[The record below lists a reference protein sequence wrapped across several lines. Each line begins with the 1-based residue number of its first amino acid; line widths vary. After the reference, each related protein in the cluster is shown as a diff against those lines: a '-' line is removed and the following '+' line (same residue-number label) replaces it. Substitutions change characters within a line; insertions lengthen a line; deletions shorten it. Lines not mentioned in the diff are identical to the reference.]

1 LWDALRLILNPLNDS
16 HRENVGSC
24 GLFVPQGSVSLWL
37 FSMPCSS
44 AGTLKGVIRM
54 TLNLLFIT
62 VTFNKKQET
71 FEEATHNKTV
81 SKSYEETKT
90 KNQYMSQLF

>member
-1 LWDALRLILNPLNDS
+1 
-16 HRENVGSC
+16 
-24 GLFVPQGSVSLWL
+24 
-37 FSMPCSS
+37 
-44 AGTLKGVIRM
+44 M

-71 FEEATHNKTV
+71 FEEASHNEMV

-90 KNQYMSQLF
+90 KQHYMSQMF

>member
-1 LWDALRLILNPLNDS
+1 M
-16 HRENVGSC
+16 SC
-24 GLFVPQGSVSLWL
+24 IT
-37 FSMPCSS
+37 

-71 FEEATHNKTV
+71 FEEASHNEAV

-90 KNQYMSQLF
+90 KQHYMSQLF